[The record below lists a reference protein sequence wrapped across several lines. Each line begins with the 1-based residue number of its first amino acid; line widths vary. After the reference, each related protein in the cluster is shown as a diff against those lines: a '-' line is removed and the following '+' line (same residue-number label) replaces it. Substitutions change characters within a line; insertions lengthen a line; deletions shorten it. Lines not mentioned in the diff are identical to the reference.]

1 MLTSSLYFTCR
12 TAPLGKPHLA
22 SSASP
27 FSTGSLSRVQATSRP
42 LNLSLG
48 TINSGVTLSRTMPRN
63 SHLRNIGGGNGGRGH
78 GGHEPLLITED
89 ERDGRRKS
97 SSSSSASSSFDHPP
111 PPGIQELE
119 TLYAPMKNLM
129 QPLPNARRYS
139 GVTMPQLHPLSDLG
153 HPHHLHH
160 PRQHYLPQRP
170 REDDLES
177 VSACS
182 VIADIPPPPAPV
194 QSHAL
199 LEESLGHELP
209 RTPMLRQQQQQR
221 WSNRV
226 TPMPP
231 PSLPRQAMQRPGHL
245 KLHKSQLVESSSY
258 SNHDAH
264 AHHRASLMSTGSS
277 ENITENSSESSVTS
291 NPGCGGSL
299 PPPMSPNANSGG
311 AADQEIFRSWTNYSQ
326 MGWSPVAPAGTTAV
340 VGGGVESPVSDHE
353 HRSVSQLGDP
363 ADSVV
368 AMTHEAAS
376 DGSSSGAYVKMN
388 KPSLFPTA
396 AAVDKENH
404 YMNILY
410 NAVQR
415 QGGGGSVESAMSPY
429 MNMNG
434 CRPTS
439 RMEES
444 GAIYAQPT
452 TVAAVRKRAP
462 RVRSSSASRLSEI
475 SSLMRRSR
483 SGGKL
488 EGIGGGGGGGGK
500 SRAALLEFK
509 ELMREVEKKRHFRV
523 GLNLFN
529 SKPELGVEFLVQ
541 KDFLEL
547 SPSAV
552 AKFLKDNSGL
562 SRDKVGEYLGDLQ
575 SPFSMRVLSCF
586 MQEFNFKG
594 LRIDKSLRLL
604 LCFVRVPGEAQ
615 KIERI
620 MEEFGK
626 RYNKCNHGFA
636 AKLASPD
643 SVVTLAFACLLL
655 NTDLHSPSMK
665 DEKRMT
671 LSDFVRNL
679 RSVDAG
685 KDFDARLLKSI
696 YKGIKKQEFLGGVD
710 HVLQTQLIQ
719 QTIQGAKRPNLAEP
733 HRRLVCVCRLFEV
746 DDVAG
751 SGHHQRDVFLFND
764 IMVIAKETGHGSSR
778 SSRSSK
784 SSSTGGTGSTYSFK
798 SSFELHGLEVRLFQ
812 TPVHRFGIQIG
823 RKGDPEAIC
832 TLNAGSEHDRYKF
845 VMDIQES
852 IFEMDLMDSVLRRD
866 DLVPS

>member
-1 MLTSSLYFTCR
+1 MRWAIYNIIVTFAFYNFCR
-12 TAPLGKPHLA
+12 TVQLGKPHLA
-22 SSASP
+22 TASP
-27 FSTGSLSRVQATSRP
+27 FSTGSLSRVQANSRP
-42 LNLSLG
+42 LNHSLG
-48 TINSGVTLSRTMPRN
+48 TINSGVAGSRTMPRN
-63 SHLRNIGGGNGGRGH
+63 SPLRNRGGGIGN
-78 GGHEPLLITED
+78 HEPLLITED
-89 ERDGRRKS
+89 EREKRKS
-97 SSSSSASSSFDHPP
+97 STSSSSAASSSFDTHHPP

-139 GVTMPQLHPLSDLG
+139 GATMPQPHPLSDLG
-153 HPHHLHH
+153 HP
-160 PRQHYLPQRP
+160 RLPLRP

-209 RTPMLRQQQQQR
+209 RTPMLRQQHQQR

-226 TPMPP
+226 TPTPP
-231 PSLPRQAMQRPGHL
+231 PTLPRQSMQRPGHL
-245 KLHKSQLVESSSY
+245 KLHKSQIGSSSSSSPSAIY
-258 SNHDAH
+258 SND

-299 PPPMSPNANSGG
+299 NQPMSPNANAGV
-311 AADQEIFRSWTNYSQ
+311 DQEIFRSWTNYSQ
-326 MGWSPVAPAGTTAV
+326 MGWSPVTPAAA
-340 VGGGVESPVSDHE
+340 VESPVSDHE

-363 ADSVV
+363 GDSVI
-368 AMTHEAAS
+368 EAS
-376 DGSSSGAYVKMN
+376 DGSSGVYVKMN
-388 KPSLFPTA
+388 KPSLFPTTSA
-396 AAVDKENH
+396 ADKDNH

-434 CRPTS
+434 CRTS
-439 RMEES
+439 RMEEV

-452 TVAAVRKRAP
+452 TTVRKRVPP

-488 EGIGGGGGGGGK
+488 DGSNGGGGGGRVGGSK

-529 SKPELGVEFLVQ
+529 SKPELGVEYLVQ

-586 MQEFNFKG
+586 MQELNFKG
-594 LRIDKSLRLL
+594 LRIDKSLRRL

-626 RYNKCNHGFA
+626 RYNKCNPSFA

-643 SVVTLAFACLLL
+643 SVVTLAFAALLL

-665 DEKRMT
+665 DDRRMT
-671 LSDFVRNL
+671 LSDFVQNL

-685 KDFDARLLKSI
+685 KDFDSRLLKSI

-746 DDVAG
+746 DDVTG
-751 SGHHQRDVFLFND
+751 SGHGGHHQRDVFLFND
-764 IMVIAKETGHGSSR
+764 IMVIAKESGNGTR
-778 SSRSSK
+778 STRSSK
-784 SSSTGGTGSTYSFK
+784 SSTSGANYSFK

-812 TPVHRFGIQIG
+812 TPVHRFGIQIC
-823 RKGDPEAIC
+823 RKGDSEAVC

>member
-1 MLTSSLYFTCR
+1 
-12 TAPLGKPHLA
+12 
-22 SSASP
+22 
-27 FSTGSLSRVQATSRP
+27 
-42 LNLSLG
+42 
-48 TINSGVTLSRTMPRN
+48 MPRN
-63 SHLRNIGGGNGGRGH
+63 PLLRNRGGNGND
-78 GGHEPLLITED
+78 PLLITED
-89 ERDGRRKS
+89 ERDNRKS
-97 SSSSSASSSFDHPP
+97 STSSSSATSSSFDAHPP

-139 GVTMPQLHPLSDLG
+139 GATMPQPHPLSDLG
-153 HPHHLHH
+153 GGHH
-160 PRQHYLPQRP
+160 PRLQPLLRP

-209 RTPMLRQQQQQR
+209 RTPMLRQPHQGQPR

-226 TPMPP
+226 TPTPP
-231 PSLPRQAMQRPGHL
+231 PTLPRKAMQRPGL
-245 KLHKSQLVESSSY
+245 LRLQAEPPSSPSAIY
-258 SNHDAH
+258 AND

-291 NPGCGGSL
+291 NPGGVL
-299 PPPMSPNANSGG
+299 HQPMSPNANSSV
-311 AADQEIFRSWTNYSQ
+311 DQEILRSWTNYSR
-326 MGWSPVAPAGTTAV
+326 MGWSPVAPAAAAATVETA
-340 VGGGVESPVSDHE
+340 ESPVSDHE

-363 ADSVV
+363 
-368 AMTHEAAS
+368 EAIDAIEVTS
-376 DGSSSGAYVKMN
+376 EEGSSGVYVKMN
-388 KPSLFPTA
+388 KPSLFPTTSTA
-396 AAVDKENH
+396 DKENH

-434 CRPTS
+434 VRPTS
-439 RMEES
+439 RLEES
-444 GAIYAQPT
+444 GAIYAQP
-452 TVAAVRKRAP
+452 AVRKRAP
-462 RVRSSSASRLSEI
+462 SQRVRSSSASRLSEI

-488 EGIGGGGGGGGK
+488 DSTSNGGGGGGGGGSK

-529 SKPELGVEFLVQ
+529 SKPELGVEYLVQ

-547 SPSAV
+547 SPAAV

-594 LRIDKSLRLL
+594 LRIDKGLRRL

-626 RYNKCNHGFA
+626 RYNKCNPGFA
-636 AKLASPD
+636 SKLASPD
-643 SVVTLAFACLLL
+643 SVVTLAFAALLL

-665 DEKRMT
+665 DERRMT
-671 LSDFVRNL
+671 LTDFVQNL

-685 KDFDARLLKSI
+685 KDFDSRLLKSI

-719 QTIQGAKRPNLAEP
+719 QTIQGAKRPHLAEP

-746 DDVAG
+746 DDVTG
-751 SGHHQRDVFLFND
+751 SGHGGHHQRDVFLFND
-764 IMVIAKETGHGSSR
+764 LMVIAKESGHGGSR

-784 SSSTGGTGSTYSFK
+784 TSSGATYSFK

-812 TPVHRFGIQIG
+812 TPVHRFGIQIC
-823 RKGDPEAIC
+823 RKGDAAAVVC

-852 IFEMDLMDSVLRRD
+852 IFEMDLMHSVLRRD
-866 DLVPS
+866 DLIPN